1 MTLFPNQGNFF
12 FYGSNLVKLKWDII
26 RKRNMTLK
34 ITIESKFNS
43 NEF

>member
-1 MTLFPNQGNFF
+1 MTRFPNQANFD
-12 FYGSNLVKLKWDII
+12 GSNLVKLKWDII
-26 RKRNMTLK
+26 RKRKVTLK